1 LTWEAPDS
9 NGSEIQ
15 GYKVEIQNSEGEWIE
30 QCSPR
35 ETLKCKV
42 RMSELRNK
50 FKLELGQL
58 VKYRVRAINLAGTGP
73 WSDSNTVGATIRTEP
88 DTMPK
93 LTRGQNTSETQIH
106 VTWEKL
112 TTDKQTGDSEILG
125 YVLQEDGREIYSGM
139 DSEATFDAEDGRIY
153 KLRIAAW
160 NIYGLGEFSEELRI
174 RAGIMPAEI
183 SSVRATSVND
193 DKIRVNWDLKGKNKV
208 KAYEVKI
215 YSKVKGAFET
225 VSKICDGSSPEIIAE
240 TACTIDAD
248 VLARNYGYSLGDLFV
263 AKVRA

>member
-1 LTWEAPDS
+1 
-9 NGSEIQ
+9 
-15 GYKVEIQNSEGEWIE
+15 
-30 QCSPR
+30 
-35 ETLKCKV
+35 
-42 RMSELRNK
+42 MSELRNK
-50 FKLELGQL
+50 FKLQLGQL
-58 VKYRVRAINLAGTGP
+58 VNYRIRAINLAGPGP
-73 WSDSNTVGATIRTEP
+73 WSATNTVGATIRTEP
-88 DTMPK
+88 GTMPK
-93 LTRGQNTSETQIH
+93 LIRGQNTSETQIH
-106 VTWEKL
+106 VTWENI

-160 NIYGLGEFSEELRI
+160 NIYGLGEFSDELRI

-193 DKIRVNWDLKGKNKV
+193 DRIKIDWDLKGKNKV

-225 VSKICDGSSPEIIAE
+225 VSKLCDGSSPEIIAE
-240 TACTIDAD
+240 TACTVDAD

-263 AKVRA
+263 AKVRAQNSRGWGAWSRRSGATVFRYDAEADLP